1 MARTSTVLH
10 VDTLS
15 IEGALFTAEWLAK
28 VAATQAALQ
37 TDADYGVRAGFNL
50 REEIGFAW
58 RSAQSLWRQFD
69 QARQQPGGDAWGI
82 SQRFATELLRQCFAF
97 QLTQHSTPLV
107 VAERNY
113 PVPFSALDAHVPVVV
128 SPHDESKPLDVAHD
142 RLGDSS
148 GERIRRRSAFGLLQ
162 ESLNALPDAL
172 WGVATNGLQ
181 LRIARDNASLT
192 RPAWVQVDLE
202 RMFTEDRYADFSV
215 LWLLLHATR
224 FGVSGSA
231 SPDCAL
237 EQWRNACR
245 EQGVRARETLRGGVE
260 AALLALGQGF
270 VSHPANTVL
279 RDALATGRLSPQN
292 YLRELLRLVYRQIF
306 LLTVEEREI
315 LHRSDAH
322 PQAVALYAEGYSLRR
337 LRERAVRRSAHDR
350 HGDLWQA
357 LKQVWLGLA
366 VGESLLALPPLGG
379 LFESTQC
386 PTLDAC
392 KLENRYLLNA
402 LFHLAWLRPEANAPL
417 TRVNWRDMGPEELGS
432 IYESLLELV
441 PMLSNEHRQFGFQT
455 GAATR
460 GNARKTTGSYYTHD
474 SLVQEQLDSALEP
487 VIAAI
492 LATHPV
498 GEEAVR
504 ALLAISVIDPACGS
518 GHFLLASARRIAGHL
533 ARVRAQM
540 RDALL
545 GNSGQPTPEDY
556 RHALRDVVTHCVY
569 GVDMNPMALELARM
583 ALWLEAYTPDAPL
596 GFIDHHFQ
604 LGNALLGVMDPKVI
618 LDGVPDEAYKELTGD
633 NKDLCRDLKKRNKQ
647 ERTGLQRMRA
657 AASFSQSLQS
667 MDLSATALPLQQ
679 LDELPDASLADIAAK
694 RQAYEA
700 LQQGAGDDG
709 LALALHLYCAAYLL
723 PKHGTNEA
731 DTVVPTTQDVMNALL
746 GQPVAARKKEAAL
759 QLAKRTPLLHWKL
772 GFAQVFARGGF
783 TVVLANPPWERM
795 KLQEEEY
802 FSARAPSVAEATNME
817 ERAIAIQELSR
828 HPSDT
833 PERRIYDE
841 FIFEKQL
848 AKSGSVF
855 CHGPRYPLTGVGDV
869 NSYAL
874 FAETM
879 IEILSAAGRAA
890 FIVPSGLATDKS
902 TKEIFG
908 FLMSTK
914 RLSSF
919 YEFENEGFFP
929 DAGQGHMLR
938 FALVTIIGSDQ
949 VVDHASFLFQG
960 KSINDLKDE
969 RRVFALTPEEINI
982 VNPNTRTCP
991 IFQTQRDAD
1000 LIKRIYDRVP
1010 VLVKDARAGV
1020 NEINPWGIS
1029 FTSTFHMSN
1038 DLSLFKKKADF
1049 DMEKHHRIGNTYLF
1063 GSQRFVP
1070 LLEAKTIYIFN
1081 HRHGDF
1087 DDAEPGH
1094 RAHVLPTIP
1103 ESRLASPQYFAFPYY
1118 WVDEKDVDL
1127 SMTAEELAR
1136 PWRFVFRAVTDSRA
1150 SARTVISAVVPKAGV
1165 GNSLTSLSFSKN
1177 LSPKLVACFV
1187 ANFGALVFDYVA
1199 RNKIGGLNLNHFM
1212 VKQLP
1217 VISPTN
1223 YTDLDMEFVVPRVLE
1238 LTYTSDDLV
1247 GWARDLEY
1255 VGKPYVFNRERR
1267 SLLMAELDA
1276 YYSRLYGLDR
1286 NELRFLLDPQALD
1299 SDFPSETFPVLKR
1312 NEQREFGEYR
1322 TGRLVLEAW
1331 DRMEQGE
1338 L

>member
-1 MARTSTVLH
+1 MARNSTVLH

-28 VAATQAALQ
+28 VAASQAVLQ

-97 QLTQHSTPLV
+97 QLTQHSTPMV
-107 VAERNY
+107 VNERNY
-113 PVPFSALDAHVPVVV
+113 PVQFSALDAHVPVVV
-128 SPHDESKPLDVAHD
+128 SPHDEAKALDTAQD
-142 RLGDSS
+142 RLGDNS

-162 ESLNALPDAL
+162 ESLNAMPDAL
-172 WGVATNGLQ
+172 WGMATNGLQ

-202 RMFTEDRYADFSV
+202 RMFAEDRYADFSV

-224 FGVSGSA
+224 FGVLGSA
-231 SPDCAL
+231 STDCAL

-245 EQGVRARETLRGGVE
+245 EQGTRARETLRGGVE

-270 VSHPANTVL
+270 VSHPANTAL
-279 RDALATGRLSPQN
+279 RDALATGRLSPQD

-315 LHRSDAH
+315 LHRTDANPH
-322 PQAVALYAEGYSLRR
+322 AVALYAEGYSLRR

-366 VGESLLALPPLGG
+366 VGEPLLALPPLGG
-379 LFESTQC
+379 LFESSQC
-386 PTLDAC
+386 PTLDVC
-392 KLENRYLLNA
+392 KLENRHLLNA
-402 LFHLAWLRPEANAPL
+402 LFHLAWLRPEPNAPL
-417 TRVNWRDMGPEELGS
+417 TRVNWRDMGSEELGS

-441 PMLSNEHRQFGFQT
+441 PMLSNEHRQFGFHT

-492 LATHPV
+492 LAAHPV
-498 GEEAVR
+498 DDEAVQ

-518 GHFLLASARRIAGHL
+518 GHFLLAAARRIAGHL

-633 NKDLCRDLKKRNKQ
+633 NNALCRDLKKRNKQ

-657 AASFSQSLQS
+657 AASVSQSLQS

-679 LDELPDASLADIAAK
+679 LDMLPDASLADIAAK

-700 LQQGAGDDG
+700 LQQGASDDG

-783 TVVLANPPWERM
+783 TVILANPPWERM

-802 FSARAPSVAEATNME
+802 FAERAPAVAGARNKAER
-817 ERAIAIQELSR
+817 ERAIQALLRQPAGS
-828 HPSDT
+828 
-833 PERRIYDE
+833 PERRVYDD
-841 FIFEKQL
+841 FIAAKQI
-848 AKSGSVF
+848 AEASSVF

-869 NSYAL
+869 NTYAL
-874 FAETM
+874 FAETALQ
-879 IEILSAAGRAA
+879 ILHPQGRAGL
-890 FIVPSGLATDKS
+890 VLPSGIAIDDS
-902 TKEIFG
+902 TKAFFRAIVDGDRLASLLG
-908 FLMSTK
+908 FDNAR
-914 RLSSF
+914 RL
-919 YEFENEGFFP
+919 FP
-929 DAGQGHMLR
+929 AVHPDTPFCLLALGAPSEDGIR
-938 FALVTIIGSDQ
+938 FAHYILGVEELADKRR
-949 VVDHASFLFQG
+949 SFT
-960 KSINDLKDE
+960 
-969 RRVFALTPEEINI
+969 LTADDIARL
-982 VNPNTRTCP
+982 NPNTCTCP
-991 IFQTQRDAD
+991 VFRSQKDAE
-1000 LIKRIYDRVP
+1000 ITRGIYQRVP
-1010 VLVKDARAGV
+1010 VLWDESKADG
-1020 NEINPWGIS
+1020 NPWGIQ
-1029 FTSTFHMSN
+1029 FMRMLDMSI
-1038 DLSLFKKKADF
+1038 DSGLFRDARRCVELADP
-1049 DMEKHHRIGNTYLF
+1049 
-1063 GSQRFVP
+1063 VP
-1070 LLEAKTIYIFN
+1070 LYEAKMVHQFD
-1081 HRHGDF
+1081 HRWATYVGDG
-1087 DDAEPGH
+1087 DDSRDMTDAEKENANQTVQP
-1094 RAHVLPTIP
+1094 R
-1103 ESRLASPQYFAFPYY
+1103 Y
-1118 WVDEKDVDL
+1118 WVE
-1127 SMTAEELAR
+1127 
-1136 PWRFVFRAVTDSRA
+1136 RAVVD
-1150 SARTVISAVVPKAGV
+1150 ARVAEKKWSKGWMYGWRGITNATNERSVIGGV
-1165 GNSLTSLSFSKN
+1165 MPLSGAGNSLHLLLSETNQSAAKWAAFSGCI
-1177 LSPKLVACFV
+1177 SCFV
-1187 ANFGALVFDYVA
+1187 LDFCA
-1199 RNKIGGLNLNHFM
+1199 RTKIGGTNFNFFIP
-1212 VKQLP
+1212 KQLP
-1217 VISPTN
+1217 VLPPHAFEGQDFNKI
-1223 YTDLDMEFVVPRVLE
+1223 VPRVLE
-1238 LTYTSDDLV
+1238 LTFTANDLQCFYDDV
-1247 GWARDLEY
+1247 VAENSEWDTRTGA
-1255 VGKPYVFNRERR
+1255 NRGQPWRWNPERR
-1267 SLLMAELDA
+1267 AILRAELDA
-1276 YYSRLYGLDR
+1276 IYARLYGLSRDD
-1286 NELRFLLDPQALD
+1286 LRYILDPKEVMGAD
-1299 SDFPSETFPVLKR
+1299 YPSESFRVLKDKEIR
-1312 NEQREFGEYR
+1312 HLGEYR
-1322 TGRLVLEAW
+1322 TRRLVLEAW

>member
-82 SQRFATELLRQCFAF
+82 SQRFAMELLRQCFAF
-97 QLTQHSTPLV
+97 QLTQHSNPMV

-142 RLGDSS
+142 RLGDNS

-162 ESLNALPDAL
+162 ESLNAMPGAL

-224 FGVSGSA
+224 FGVLGSA
-231 SPDCAL
+231 SNDCAL

-270 VSHPANTVL
+270 VSHPANTAL
-279 RDALATGRLSPQN
+279 RDALAAGRLSPQD

-315 LHRSDAH
+315 LHRSDAN

-392 KLENRYLLNA
+392 KLENRHLLNA

-441 PMLSNEHRQFGFQT
+441 PMLSNEHRQFGFHT

-492 LATHPV
+492 LAMHPV
-498 GEEAVR
+498 GEDAVR

-518 GHFLLASARRIAGHL
+518 GHFLLAAARRIAGHL

-540 RDALL
+540 RDAQL

-556 RHALRDVVTHCVY
+556 RHALRDVITHCVY

-694 RQAYEA
+694 RQLYEA

-723 PKHGTNEA
+723 PKQGDNEA
-731 DTVVPTTQDVMNALL
+731 DAVVPTTQDVMNALL
-746 GQPVAARKKEAAL
+746 GQPVNARKKEAAL
-759 QLAKRTPLLHWKL
+759 QLAKRTPLLHWRIA
-772 GFAQVFARGGF
+772 FAQIFSRGGF
-783 TVVLANPPWERM
+783 MVVLGNPPWDQ
-795 KLQEEEY
+795 LQ
-802 FSARAPSVAEATNME
+802 FSDGEFFA
-817 ERAIAIQELSR
+817 SR
-828 HPSDT
+828 HPEIAALAGDT
-833 PERRIYDE
+833 RKKAIADLESAEPILWSELLRSIWNVEAQNSFFRT
-841 FIFEKQL
+841 
-848 AKSGSVF
+848 SGRFPLSAI
-855 CHGPRYPLTGVGDV
+855 GKLNTYPL
-869 NSYAL
+869 
-874 FAETM
+874 FCETTLD
-879 IEILSAAGRAA
+879 ILHADGRAGLV
-890 FIVPSGLATDKS
+890 VPSGIATDDS
-902 TKEIFG
+902 TKVFFQAIVDRDRLCKLLGFDNARRIFPAVHPDTPFCLLTLG
-908 FLMSTK
+908 RPIAGIEFAHYILAVDQLLDQRRRFT
-914 RLSSF
+914 LS
-919 YEFENEGFFP
+919 
-929 DAGQGHMLR
+929 R
-938 FALVTIIGSDQ
+938 
-949 VVDHASFLFQG
+949 
-960 KSINDLKDE
+960 
-969 RRVFALTPEEINI
+969 EEILLM
-982 VNPNTRTCP
+982 NPNTRTCP
-991 IFQTQRDAD
+991 VFRS
-1000 LIKRIYDRVP
+1000 R
-1010 VLVKDARAGV
+1010 KDAEITKRMYQSTKV
-1020 NEINPWGIS
+1020 LWNETSLEGNPWGITFRQGLFNMTSDSRMFRS
-1029 FTSTFHMSN
+1029 FRDRV
-1038 DLSLFKKKADF
+1038 DLAEPVPLYEAKMVHQF
-1049 DMEKHHRIGNTYLF
+1049 DHRWATYL
-1063 GSQRFVP
+1063 SNEDDSRDMTD
-1070 LLEAKTIYIFN
+1070 EEKTDPN
-1081 HRHGDF
+1081 R
-1087 DDAEPGH
+1087 
-1094 RAHVLPTIP
+1094 TIRP
-1103 ESRLASPQYFAFPYY
+1103 RY
-1118 WVDEKDVDL
+1118 WVERSHVETRLSEKNWDRGWL
-1127 SMTAEELAR
+1127 LG
-1136 PWRFVFRAVTDSRA
+1136 FRDITNATNE
-1150 SARTVISAVVPKAGV
+1150 RTVIAHVIPRSGV
-1165 GNSLTSLSFSKN
+1165 GNQFPLIFSDQRPAKI
-1177 LSPKLVACFV
+1177 A
-1187 ANFGALVFDYVA
+1187 ALVGCLSSLALDFHA
-1199 RNKIGGLNLNHFM
+1199 RHKVGGTHLNFFLA
-1212 VKQLP
+1212 KQLAVLP
-1217 VISPTN
+1217 PEIFSDAELN
-1223 YTDLDMEFVVPRVLE
+1223 SIVPRVLE
-1238 LTYTSDDLV
+1238 LTYTANDLQSFYADV
-1247 GWARDLEY
+1247 
-1255 VGKPYVFNRERR
+1255 VFENVTWDTRIGSERGQSWRWNPERR
-1267 SLLMAELDA
+1267 AILRADLDA
-1276 YYSRLYGLDR
+1276 IYARLYGLTRED
-1286 NELRFLLDPQALD
+1286 LRYILDPTDVMGAD
-1299 SDFPSETFPVLKR
+1299 YPSESFRVLKDKEIR
-1312 NEQREFGEYR
+1312 LLGEYR
-1322 TGRLVLEAW
+1322 TRRLVLEAW

>member
-37 TDADYGVRAGFNL
+37 ADADYGVRAGFNL

-97 QLTQHSTPLV
+97 QLTQHSTPMV

-113 PVPFSALDAHVPVVV
+113 PVPFSALDGRVPVVV
-128 SPHDESKPLDVAHD
+128 SSFDEAKPLDVAHD

-224 FGVSGSA
+224 FGVPGSA
-231 SPDCAL
+231 SIDCAL

-245 EQGVRARETLRGGVE
+245 EQGTRARETLRGGVE

-270 VSHPANTVL
+270 VSHPANTAL
-279 RDALATGRLSPQN
+279 RDALATSRLSPHD

-315 LHRSDAH
+315 LHRSDAN

-386 PTLDAC
+386 PTLDAS
-392 KLENRYLLNA
+392 KLENRHLLNA

-441 PMLSNEHRQFGFQT
+441 PMLSNEHREFGFHT

-492 LATHPV
+492 LAMHPV
-498 GEEAVR
+498 GEDAVR

-518 GHFLLASARRIAGHL
+518 GHFLLAAARRIAGHL

-540 RDALL
+540 RDAQL

-556 RHALRDVVTHCVY
+556 RHALRDVITHCVY

-633 NKDLCRDLKKRNKQ
+633 NNDLCRDLKRRNRT

-700 LQQGAGDDG
+700 LQQGASDDG
-709 LALALHLYCAAYLL
+709 LALALNLYCAAYLL

-746 GQPVAARKKEAAL
+746 GQPVAARKKDAAQ

-772 GFAQVFARGGF
+772 AFAQVFARGGF
-783 TVVLANPPWERM
+783 TVILANPPWERM

-802 FSARAPSVAEATNME
+802 FAERAPAVAEARNKAE
-817 ERAIAIQELSR
+817 RERAIQALSKQ
-828 HPSDT
+828 PEGS
-833 PERRIYDE
+833 PERRVYDD
-841 FIFEKQL
+841 FIAAKQM
-848 AKSGSVF
+848 AEAGSVF
-855 CHGPRYPLTGVGDV
+855 CHGPRYPLTGTGDV
-869 NSYAL
+869 NTYAL
-874 FAETM
+874 FAETALQ
-879 IEILSAAGRAA
+879 ILHPQGRAGL
-890 FIVPSGLATDKS
+890 VLPSGIATDDS
-902 TKEIFG
+902 TSAFFGEISKG
-908 FLMSTK
+908 RITQLID
-914 RLSSF
+914 
-919 YEFENEGFFP
+919 FENREKIFQAVDSRMKFCLLTIG
-929 DAGQGHMLR
+929 AATEAR
-938 FALVTIIGSDQ
+938 FAF
-949 VVDHASFLFQG
+949 FLTNTEQ
-960 KSINDLKDE
+960 LKDP
-969 RRVFALTPEEINI
+969 RRSFTLTADNI
-982 VNPNTRTCP
+982 ARLNPNTRTCP
-991 IFQTQRDAD
+991 VFRSQKDAE
-1000 LIKRIYDRVP
+1000 ITRGIYQRVP
-1010 VLVKDARAGV
+1010 VLWDENKTDG
-1020 NEINPWGIS
+1020 NPWGIK
-1029 FTSTFHMSN
+1029 FMTMFHMSA
-1038 DLSLFKKKADF
+1038 DSGLFRDARRRSELADPVPLYEAKMVHQF
-1049 DMEKHHRIGNTYLF
+1049 DHRWATYFGDGDDSRDMSDAEKSDANQTVQSRYWVERADVDARLAEKHWDRGW
-1063 GSQRFVP
+1063 
-1070 LLEAKTIYIFN
+1070 LL
-1081 HRHGDF
+1081 G
-1087 DDAEPGH
+1087 
-1094 RAHVLPTIP
+1094 
-1103 ESRLASPQYFAFPYY
+1103 
-1118 WVDEKDVDL
+1118 
-1127 SMTAEELAR
+1127 
-1136 PWRFVFRAVTDSRA
+1136 FRDITNATNE
-1150 SARTVISAVVPKAGV
+1150 RTVISG
-1165 GNSLTSLSFSKN
+1165 
-1177 LSPKLVACFV
+1177 
-1187 ANFGALVFDYVA
+1187 
-1199 RNKIGGLNLNHFM
+1199 
-1212 VKQLP
+1212 
-1217 VISPTN
+1217 
-1223 YTDLDMEFVVPRVLE
+1223 VVPRSAVGHTMPVFFLAE
-1238 LTYTSDDLV
+1238 NKVPLDAHSAAAAAIFAANLSSLPLDYIARVKVGGTHLTYGYFKQFPVINPSSYSSAALDFIVPRALQLSFTANDVQSFYADVVLV
-1247 GWARDLEY
+1247 NHAWDSRTGTERGQPWRWN
-1255 VGKPYVFNRERR
+1255 PERR
-1267 SLLMAELDA
+1267 AILRAELDA
-1276 YYSRLYGLDR
+1276 IYARLYGLSRDD
-1286 NELRFLLDPQALD
+1286 LRYILDPEDIMGAGY
-1299 SDFPSETFPVLKR
+1299 PSQTFRGLRDKEIR
-1312 NEQREFGEYR
+1312 HLGEYR
-1322 TGRLVLEAW
+1322 TRRLVLKAW

>member
-28 VAATQAALQ
+28 VAASQAALQ

-97 QLTQHSTPLV
+97 QLTQHSAPMV

-113 PVPFSALDAHVPVVV
+113 PVQFSALDAHVPVVV
-128 SPHDESKPLDVAHD
+128 SPHDEAKPLDTAHD
-142 RLGDSS
+142 RLGDNS

-162 ESLNALPDAL
+162 ESLNAMPGAL

-224 FGVSGSA
+224 FGTQGSA
-231 SPDCAL
+231 STDCAL

-245 EQGVRARETLRGGVE
+245 EQGTRARETLRGGVE

-270 VSHPANTVL
+270 VSHPANTAL
-279 RDALATGRLSPQN
+279 REALATGRLSPQD

-315 LHRSDAH
+315 LHRTDAN
-322 PQAVALYAEGYSLRR
+322 PKAVALYAEGYSLRR

-392 KLENRYLLNA
+392 KLENRHLLNS

-441 PMLSNEHRQFGFQT
+441 PMLSNEHRQFGFHT

-492 LATHPV
+492 LAAHPV
-498 GEEAVR
+498 GEEAVQ
-504 ALLAISVIDPACGS
+504 ALLTMSVIDPACGS
-518 GHFLLASARRIAGHL
+518 GHFLLAAARRIAGHL

-540 RDALL
+540 RDAQL
-545 GNSGQPTPEDY
+545 GNSGQPTPDDY

-569 GVDMNPMALELARM
+569 GADMNPMALELARM

-633 NKDLCRDLKKRNKQ
+633 NNALCRDLKKRNKQ

-657 AASFSQSLQS
+657 AASFSQSLQA

-679 LDELPDASLADIAAK
+679 LDELPDATLADIAAK

-700 LQQGAGDDG
+700 LQQGSGDDG

-723 PKHGTNEA
+723 PKHGTGEA
-731 DTVVPTTQDVMNALL
+731 DTAVPTTQDVMNALL

-759 QLAKRTPLLHWKL
+759 QLAQRTPLLHWKL

-783 TVVLANPPWERM
+783 TVILANPPWERM

-802 FSARAPSVAEATNME
+802 FAERAPAVAEARNKAE
-817 ERAIAIQELSR
+817 RERAIQALSR
-828 HPSDT
+828 QPEGS
-833 PERRIYDE
+833 PERRVYDD
-841 FIFEKQL
+841 FIAAKQM
-848 AKSGSVF
+848 AEAGSVF
-855 CHGPRYPLTGVGDV
+855 CHGPRYPLTGTGDV
-869 NSYAL
+869 NTYAL
-874 FAETM
+874 FAETSLQ
-879 IEILSAAGRAA
+879 ILQAQGRA
-890 FIVPSGLATDKS
+890 GLVLPIGIATDDS
-902 TKEIFG
+902 TK
-908 FLMSTK
+908 L
-914 RLSSF
+914 
-919 YEFENEGFFP
+919 FFQ
-929 DAGQGHMLR
+929 A
-938 FALVTIIGSDQ
+938 
-949 VVDHASFLFQG
+949 VVDNHRLVSLLAFDNARKIFPAVHPDTSFCLLILGHGVGDAEFAHYLLEPVHLLDQ
-960 KSINDLKDE
+960 
-969 RRVFALTPEEINI
+969 RRRFTLSGAAIAKL
-982 VNPNTRTCP
+982 NPNSRTCP
-991 IFQTQRDAD
+991 VFRSKKDAD
-1000 LIKRIYDRVP
+1000 ITNRIYSRVP
-1010 VLVKDARAGV
+1010 VMWDEGKSDG
-1020 NEINPWGIS
+1020 NPWGIK
-1029 FTSTFHMSN
+1029 FMTVFHMS
-1038 DLSLFKKKADF
+1038 ADS
-1049 DMEKHHRIGNTYLF
+1049 G
-1063 GSQRFVP
+1063 
-1070 LLEAKTIYIFN
+1070 IF
-1081 HRHGDF
+1081 R
-1087 DDAEPGH
+1087 DA
-1094 RAHVLPTIP
+1094 
-1103 ESRLASPQYFAFPYY
+1103 SRLHELREPMPLYEPKFIHQYDHQYATFNGCNANDIKNGSARETQVAERSPDYRIVPRY
-1118 WVDEKDVDL
+1118 WVDLSDVKRR
-1127 SMTAEELAR
+1127 TADWLNGQRWVVSYRGVTNPTNIRTFIA
-1136 PWRFVFRAVTDSRA
+1136 AVIPAAAAQHNLQLLRCDHGACA
-1150 SARTVISAVVPKAGV
+1150 SG
-1165 GNSLTSLSFSKN
+1165 L
-1177 LSPKLVACFV
+1177 LVA
-1187 ANFGALVFDYVA
+1187 NLNTIVFDYVC
-1199 RNKIGGLNLNHFM
+1199 RVKMGTYLSMFV

-1217 VISPTN
+1217 VLPLNSYSIDEA
-1223 YTDLDMEFVVPRVLE
+1223 YAIGKRVLE
-1238 LTYTSDDLV
+1238 LTFSAENLKPFYDDLV
-1247 GWARDLEY
+1247 AENPALDPR
-1255 VGKPYVFNRERR
+1255 VGVDRGTPWPWNSERR
-1267 SLLMAELDA
+1267 ALLCAEIDA
-1276 YYSRLYGLDR
+1276 IYAFMYGLSRDD
-1286 NELRFLLDPQALD
+1286 LRYILDPTDVMGAD
-1299 SDFPSETFPVLKR
+1299 YPSESFRVLKDKEMR
-1312 NEQREFGEYR
+1312 NLGEYR
-1322 TGRLVLEAW
+1322 TRRLVLEAW